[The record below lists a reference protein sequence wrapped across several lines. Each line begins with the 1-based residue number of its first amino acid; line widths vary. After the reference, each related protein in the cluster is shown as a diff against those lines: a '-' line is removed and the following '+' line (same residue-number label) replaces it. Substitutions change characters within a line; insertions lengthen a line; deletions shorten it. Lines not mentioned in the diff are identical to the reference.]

1 MDIFSTNVLLG
12 VVNSLVTPQQ
22 WFLNR
27 YFPTASYSESKL
39 ISFDVIDK
47 TRRLAP
53 FVSPIVAGKVVKSA
67 GITTK
72 TFEPA
77 YIKDKRVFSTSRALK
92 RSAGEPIGGSL
103 TPMQRMQAMLATDL
117 LDQIEMIDRRLEVMA
132 AEALLTGAVTITG
145 DEYPTVNVNFGR
157 KNTLAVTLTGTN
169 KWTDAASKP
178 LKNIRDWA
186 LVMYRESSAMPI
198 DVVHDIDSWT
208 AFSAHAD
215 VTTLLDRVRGSS
227 SSEEVQFSQGGT
239 FMGRIDGMNHFVYV
253 DYYID
258 PVDNTEKS
266 FLPSG
271 TAMLLTPQIEGVR
284 AFGAIEDEDAGIQSL
299 PLFPKSWTEKDPS
312 ARYLLM
318 QSAPLI
324 VPTRVNASFR
334 ATVL

>member
-27 YFPTASYSESKL
+27 YFPIASYSESKL

-92 RSAGEPIGGSL
+92 RSAGEPIGGNLS
-103 TPMQRMQAMLATDL
+103 PMQRIQSMLAMDL
-117 LDQIEMIDRRLEVMA
+117 LEQVEMIDLRLEVMA
-132 AEALLTGAVTITG
+132 SEALRTGAVTITG

-157 KNTLAVTLTGTN
+157 KNTLTVSLTGTN
-169 KWTDAASKP
+169 KWADPASKP

-186 LVMYRESSAMPI
+186 LVMFKESGVMPI

-208 AFSAHAD
+208 DFSEHAD
-215 VTTLLDRVRGSS
+215 VKALLDRVRGSS
-227 SSEEVQFSQGGT
+227 SNEEVQFSQGGT

-258 PVDNTEKS
+258 PIDDTEKS
-266 FLPSG
+266 VMSSG
-271 TAMLLTPQIEGVR
+271 EVLLLSPQIEGVR
-284 AFGAIEDEDAGIQSL
+284 AFGAIEDEDAGIQAL

-334 ATVL
+334 ATVR